1 MSQKDVK
8 LQLGK
13 DFEALC
19 VDMESGA
26 VAQVCTRLGI
36 KFLIIRSISDSIT
49 DDSGMEYTSFVKLA
63 AENSKKILKEII

>member
-1 MSQKDVK
+1 MSKKDVK

-19 VDMESGA
+19 VDMESGS
-26 VAQVCTRLGI
+26 VAQVCTILGV

-49 DDSGMEYTSFVKLA
+49 DESDIEYETFVKLA